1 MGVLFQNREQAGHEL
16 AKKLADILKKNQM
29 SLTNANDELIV
40 LAIPRGGIIL
50 GDIIANHFKCSLD
63 VIISRKIR
71 YEFNEEFAV
80 GAMMPDGSY
89 FLNEEITQLFN
100 ISQTYL
106 EKEIEFQKKEI
117 KRRLI
122 EFRGEV
128 SYRSEFEGKA
138 VVLVDDGIATGST
151 IIASAKWIK
160 NNLNCKQLIVAVPV
174 APARDETVN
183 KLVKIA
189 DSVVILHM
197 EEVFSAVGQFYR
209 DFDQVSDETVKELMR
224 KHHLEKEGA

>member
-1 MGVLFQNREQAGHEL
+1 MSVLFQDREQAGHEL
-16 AKKLADILKKNQM
+16 AMELAEILKKNQM
-29 SLTNANDELIV
+29 GLTNADNMLVV

-50 GDIIANHFKCSLD
+50 GDIIANHFRCNLD

-71 YEFNEEFAV
+71 SEFNEEFAV

-89 FLNEEITQLFN
+89 FLNEGITRLFN
-100 ISQTYL
+100 ISQAYL

-122 EFRGEV
+122 EFRGDV
-128 SYRSEFEGKA
+128 SYHSKFEGKV

-151 IIASAKWIK
+151 IIASTEWVK
-160 NNLNCKQLIVAVPV
+160 NNFNCKQLIVAVPV
-174 APARDETVN
+174 APARDETVH
-183 KLVKIA
+183 KLAKIA

-197 EEVFSAVGQFYR
+197 EEAFSAVGQFYR
-209 DFDQVSDETVKELMR
+209 DFDQVSDETVKEIMM
-224 KHHLEKEGA
+224 KHHLENRG